1 MKIWL
6 DTSASRPAVEGRGVP
21 GGAEQAKNGEREC
34 ECTPTRASSI
44 VTRLAFART
53 RRFHLAASCRV
64 LQCTAGRWLV
74 CNPLSVGRVAVL
86 DDKARQL
93 LECFRQPA
101 SAEEVA
107 CLCTGIAPAQV
118 ARAVSIFWELGLF
131 QGTHTLAPSSGPPG
145 NDTLVAWLHVTNACN
160 LRCQYCYVQKSTER
174 MSEDI
179 ALRAVDAIFRSARQD
194 GYMGVRIKYAGGEA
208 SLELRRVLAVH
219 DYAVQ
224 QARARQIHLQGLLL
238 SNGVA
243 LSGHTIEQ
251 LKKRDIAVTI
261 SLDGIAASHDVQ
273 RPMTR
278 GGGSFAFVDRSI
290 QRLLAQ
296 QLVPTISVTVTQ
308 RNLAGLP
315 DLMAYILQRD
325 VPFTLN
331 FYRDNEHAQDR
342 EHLLCQE
349 QAMIEALRTAF
360 RVIEHSLPK
369 RALLGALLD
378 RTSAQGP
385 HAHAC
390 GVGQNYLV
398 INQQGGITRC
408 HAAPEQQITTI
419 ASPHPLRVLQN
430 SQQGPQQVPVEQKQG
445 CRTCT
450 WRYWCTGGCPLLT
463 WQLTGRYDVQ
473 SPYCQIYQALFP
485 DVLRLEALRLLQY
498 EVPLDLAE
506 GETSPAGADVYSL
519 FDAAGELAA
528 GRGAAQVGV

>member
-1 MKIWL
+1 
-6 DTSASRPAVEGRGVP
+6 V
-21 GGAEQAKNGEREC
+21 Q
-34 ECTPTRASSI
+34 
-44 VTRLAFART
+44 
-53 RRFHLAASCRV
+53 
-64 LQCTAGRWLV
+64 QCAAGRWLV

-86 DDKARQL
+86 DDEAHLL
-93 LECFRQPA
+93 LECFRRPVSVQEA
-101 SAEEVA
+101 A
-107 CLCTGIAPAQV
+107 CLSTGIAPAQIS
-118 ARAVSIFWELGLF
+118 RAVSIFWDLGLF
-131 QGTHTLAPSSGPPG
+131 QGTHTLAPSPGASG

-160 LRCQYCYVQKSTER
+160 LRCQYCYVQKSAER

-224 QARARQIHLQGLLL
+224 QARACQLHMHGLLL

-243 LSGHTIEQ
+243 LSRHTIEQ
-251 LKKRDIAVTI
+251 LKIRDIAVTI
-261 SLDGIAASHDVQ
+261 SLDGIGASHDVQ

-290 QRLLAQ
+290 QRLLTQ

-315 DLMAYILQRD
+315 NLLAYILQRD
-325 VPFTLN
+325 LPFTLN
-331 FYRDNEHAQDR
+331 FYRDNEHALDR
-342 EHLLCQE
+342 EQLLCQE
-349 QAMIEALRTAF
+349 QGMIEALRTAF
-360 RVIEHSLPK
+360 RVIEHSLPQ
-369 RALLGALLD
+369 RSLLGALLD

-390 GVGQNYLV
+390 GVGQNYLA
-398 INQQGGITRC
+398 INQRGGITRC
-408 HAAPEQQITTI
+408 HAAPQQQITTI
-419 ASPHPLRVLQN
+419 ASPHPLRVIQN

-463 WQLTGRYDVQ
+463 WQVTGRYDVQ

-485 DVLRLEALRLLQY
+485 DVLRLEALRLLRY
-498 EVPLDLAE
+498 EAPLNLTE
-506 GETSPAGADVYSL
+506 GDPSPAMGDVFALS
-519 FDAAGELAA
+519 DVAGKPTA
-528 GRGAAQVGV
+528 GRGAAPAGV